1 GTLTFNSARPD
12 GDIEFPAAALT
23 ACTNAAT
30 PLLWAKAIGSFRAG
44 CGIRVTECDTLDSE
58 SWTGRW
64 HTVARFSETDVDAL
78 PDITFVKSDGTVV
91 SAENGWGGWRF
102 RIGADG
108 RRLEFKGTR
117 GTMLKVR

>member
-1 GTLTFNSARPD
+1 
-12 GDIEFPAAALT
+12 
-23 ACTNAAT
+23 
-30 PLLWAKAIGSFRAG
+30 
-44 CGIRVTECDTLDSE
+44 
-58 SWTGRW
+58 
-64 HTVARFSETDVDAL
+64 TVARFSETDVDAL